1 MERFKLGY
9 NTLGMGFIKD
19 TENDVE
25 FIVDSMSR
33 HRDELRKIVELM
45 NSLDTQNKLLLSSGK
60 RLLRKEESNKFLIEK
75 LSKDKRV
82 LQEEIK
88 DLYDVLARCEERG
101 MLK

>member
-1 MERFKLGY
+1 MERFKLGQ

-25 FIVDSMSR
+25 FIVDSMGR
-33 HRDELRKIVELM
+33 HRDELGKIVELM
-45 NSLDTQNKLLLSSGK
+45 NSLDTENKLLLSSGK

-75 LSKDKRV
+75 LSKDKRG

-88 DLYDVLARCEERG
+88 DLNDVLARCEERG

>member
-25 FIVDSMSR
+25 FIVDSMGR
-33 HRDELRKIVELM
+33 HRDELGKIVELM
-45 NSLDTQNKLLLSSGK
+45 NSLDTENKLLLSSGK

-75 LSKDKRV
+75 LSKDKRG

-88 DLYDVLARCEERG
+88 DLNDVLARCEERG

>member
-88 DLYDVLARCEERG
+88 DLNDVLARCEERG